1 MGKRPPLLAKCACLF
16 AFALGGA
23 GHEAAD
29 SGSEA
34 PMHPPKIIFET
45 DFTADVDDVGA
56 LTVLHALAD
65 RGEADILAVSYNEG
79 CSPTPRRPS
88 AP

>member
-23 GHEAAD
+23 GHAAD

-34 PMHPPKIIFET
+34 AMHPPKIIFET
-45 DFTADVDDVGA
+45 DFTLDVDDVGA
-56 LTVLHALAD
+56 LAVLHALAD
-65 RGEADILAVSYNEG
+65 RGKAASW
-79 CSPTPRRPS
+79 P
-88 AP
+88 